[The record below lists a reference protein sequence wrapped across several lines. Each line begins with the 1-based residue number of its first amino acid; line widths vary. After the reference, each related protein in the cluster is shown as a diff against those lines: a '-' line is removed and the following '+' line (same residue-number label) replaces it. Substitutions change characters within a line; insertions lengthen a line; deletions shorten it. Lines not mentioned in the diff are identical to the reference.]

1 MSEHPSVT
9 ASLPHVVG
17 ESYDFQTIR
26 TALGG
31 QPLPPNFVIHRDGA
45 ILGVC
50 LGMMWNPLAESV
62 KLAATTGPLPV
73 YVRRE
78 EGGNWFYIGLH
89 EVTGSSTEPSDIRHR
104 LKPPVITSISRIIY
118 LKRIQV
124 VGTPMDANL

>member
-1 MSEHPSVT
+1 
-9 ASLPHVVG
+9 
-17 ESYDFQTIR
+17 
-26 TALGG
+26 
-31 QPLPPNFVIHRDGA
+31 
-45 ILGVC
+45 
-50 LGMMWNPLAESV
+50 MMWNPLAESDPAEVWVGRKDPLPKWGV